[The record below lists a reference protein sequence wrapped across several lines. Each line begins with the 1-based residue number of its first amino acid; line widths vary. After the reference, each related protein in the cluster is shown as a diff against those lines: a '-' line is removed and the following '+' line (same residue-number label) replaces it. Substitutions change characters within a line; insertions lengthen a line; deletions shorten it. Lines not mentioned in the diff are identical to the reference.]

1 MYVLENFL
9 FIPYFQKS
17 LFRRD
22 HIIHMK
28 VNRRNAIRRFLFISA
43 CTLLVPSCVRE
54 YRRSS
59 VRLRYLDI
67 TGDDEHML
75 AELAE
80 TLIPGTDTPGAKD
93 VSAHLFA
100 LRMVDDCRSKQ
111 ERELFMDGLR
121 AFNILSQKDEES
133 NFADLDKG
141 KRISFLRRLED
152 GTKPS
157 ESIDFFYGLFRKY
170 TIQGYRTSEFFLT
183 KVQVYELIPS
193 RYLGCRP
200 A

>member
-1 MYVLENFL
+1 MYELENFL
-9 FIPYFQKS
+9 FIPYIQKS

-28 VNRRNAIRRFLFISA
+28 VNRRKAIRRFLFISA
-43 CTLLVPSCVRE
+43 GTLLVPSCIRE
-54 YRRSS
+54 DRRPS
-59 VRLRYLDI
+59 VSLRYLDI
-67 TGDDEHML
+67 TVDDERML

-121 AFNILSQKDEES
+121 AFNTLCLKDEGS

-141 KRISFLRRLED
+141 KRSFFLRRMVD
-152 GTKPS
+152 GSKPG
-157 ESIDFFYGLFRKY
+157 EPIDFFYATFRKY